1 MVDAA
6 FSTSLGAGTLEC
18 NMHHQM
24 LEQALDSV
32 EDCCKHISTEVM
44 KRGVRVV
51 SRDSNFVAI
60 LVGE

>member
-6 FSTSLGAGTLEC
+6 FSTSLGTGTLEC

-24 LEQALDSV
+24 LEQALESV
-32 EDCCKHISTEVM
+32 EDCCQHISTEVM

-51 SRDSNFVAI
+51 SRDSNFVA
-60 LVGE
+60 LFVGE